1 MGFPSIQSVS
11 SNFKDKETQRK
22 VNNVVS
28 QYVDKFQKIVTESKL
43 PVGEFSFGK
52 PTNYY
57 IGLDKKY
64 IHLIYSSDYAG
75 GIAEVVFFDLRE
87 QPLETYP
94 LEEVV
99 RFFRSQ
105 KGFVNWSGVLIDS
118 KLINSDIIVD
128 KLENIARE
136 QFKREYKSILIK
148 HQPLFISEE
157 QLKKFLKCA
166 SEEEFTQFLLVPLLR
181 HLGFASTEA
190 KGHRDKSLEFGQ
202 DIQRMKIQLPT
213 GHWLYF
219 SAQVKKGDIN
229 SNSQV
234 QKNHIEKVLIQ
245 THSQLEWE
253 MPDPEM
259 GINVKPDHILLI
271 VSGDI
276 TESAKKYIFDHSLVK
291 KKKVLLWE
299 KDKIIELCR
308 IKGLPEQVQK
318 AILEINEK
326 KFYAK

>member
-1 MGFPSIQSVS
+1 MGLPSIQSVS
-11 SNFKDKETQRK
+11 SNFKEQDVQNK
-22 VNNVVS
+22 VGNLVS
-28 QYVDKFQKIVTESKL
+28 RYIDEFQKIVKESKL
-43 PVGEFSFGK
+43 PIGEFSFGK

-57 IGLDKKY
+57 IALDKKY

-75 GIAEVVFFDLRE
+75 GIAEVMFFDLRE

-94 LEEVV
+94 IEEVA

-105 KGFVNWSGVLIDS
+105 RGFSNWGGVLLDAKFITEDSSAIDL
-118 KLINSDIIVD
+118 KNLAKD
-128 KLENIARE
+128 K
-136 QFKREYKSILIK
+136 FKKEYQSILIK
-148 HQPLFISEE
+148 HQPLFISNA
-157 QLKKFLKCA
+157 QLENFLQLA

-181 HLGFASTEA
+181 HIGFITVEA

-219 SAQVKKGDIN
+219 SAQVKKGNIN
-229 SNSQV
+229 CDSQGQRDNV
-234 QKNHIEKVLIQ
+234 EKVLTQ
-245 THSQLEWE
+245 TYSQLEWE

-276 TESAKKYIFDHSLVK
+276 TESAKKYIYDHSLTK
-291 KKKVLLWE
+291 RKKVLLWE
-299 KDKIIELCR
+299 KNKIIELCR
-308 IKGLPEQVQK
+308 NKGLPEQVQK
-318 AILEINEK
+318 IILEINK
-326 KFYAK
+326 KNNEN